1 MQFFPHNVPISITN
15 TAVSASLTQTAQF
28 LYNLGTIAINTAS
41 LALNMSG
48 STGASGSNYTK
59 TGATGPQGSTGPT
72 GYRGN
77 SVYLLSI
84 ARSTGSNTV
93 CYTTDALGTAT
104 FNGVNYT
111 CNYGF
116 AQTYYANASS
126 LTNGVVLYYDSS
138 CSSLAVNLSSL
149 SDPTSNAIF
158 NTDGAGTITLT
169 GNNCASSI

>member
-41 LALNMSG
+41 LALNISG

-59 TGATGPQGSTGPT
+59 TGATGPQGSTGPS

-77 SVYLLSI
+77 SVYLLSM
-84 ARSTGSNTV
+84 
-93 CYTTDALGTAT
+93 
-104 FNGVNYT
+104 VNYT

-169 GNNCASSI
+169 GNTCASSI

>member
-1 MQFFPHNVPISITN
+1 MQFFPHNVPINIIN
-15 TAVSASLTQTAQF
+15 TATSASLTQTAEF

-41 LALNMSG
+41 LALNISG
-48 STGASGSNYTK
+48 STGASGSNYIK
-59 TGATGPQGSTGPT
+59 TGSTGPQGLTGPT

-84 ARSTGSNTV
+84 SRSTGSNAI
-93 CYTTDALGTAT
+93 CYTTSALGTAT
-104 FNGVNYT
+104 FNGVDYT

-116 AQTYYANASS
+116 AQTYYADASS

-138 CSSLAVNLSSL
+138 CSSLATNLTSL
-149 SDPTSNAIF
+149 SDPISNAIF

-169 GNNCASSI
+169 GNICGSSI